1 MMDALQQAVQLLQA
15 GRADEAEAVLDRV
28 LAQTPD
34 QPDAL
39 HLRGMA
45 RGRLGRFE
53 AGAADLERAAGLH
66 PQPHAVW
73 SNLGNLRRRAGD
85 PVAAIEAYRQALQ
98 LMPGF
103 VDARFNL
110 GVALYESGE
119 ADAAR
124 EAFEGVLAAM
134 PQHAGALNGLGNL
147 SSRAGELDRAVDFYA
162 KAVAA
167 APSVTQF
174 RINHAATLRNTRR
187 ADESLRHIDIVC
199 RQAPDLAEAHYQRG
213 HTLRML
219 GRTSEAHN
227 AYRRAIDLAP
237 LRTDIHKDLANL
249 LWEMGRGSN
258 AAAAMREVLSRTPS
272 AELFEALGQFEL
284 LSGQPEAAAV
294 AFAAALEQEPQRA
307 SAMSRLGVA
316 QLHTGEGERGLQSL
330 RQALTVSGGRD
341 FAIRHSLAEAC
352 LSAGLVEEAVAVLDA
367 DPPPEHLQK
376 HVALQ
381 ATAWRCAGDQRYLQ
395 FYDYDRF
402 TEKRR
407 ISTPPG
413 YASLDAFNADLSAC
427 IARLHATEAHPI
439 EQTLFG
445 GTQSPGRLWNSDEP
459 VIQALAGA
467 LMEAAQA
474 FVADLP
480 DDPEHP
486 FLARKSAQLELAG
499 AWSVRLRSGG
509 GHVDHYHPAGWISA
523 SYYVQVPESVMAGE
537 RAGWLRLGAPGIA
550 GLHLPAERYIKPEP
564 GTAIFFP
571 SYMWHGV
578 EPFESD
584 EIRVTAPFDLLPV

>member
-1 MMDALQQAVQLLQA
+1 MRDALQQAVQLLQA
-15 GRADEAEAVLDRV
+15 GRADAAESVLDRV
-28 LAQTPD
+28 LAQAPD

-39 HLRGMA
+39 QLRGMA
-45 RGRLGRFE
+45 RGRLGHFE

-85 PVAAIEAYRQALQ
+85 LEAAIEAYRRALE

-119 ADAAR
+119 TDAAR
-124 EAFEGVLAAM
+124 EAFAGVLAAM
-134 PQHAGALNGLGNL
+134 PKHAGALNGLGNL
-147 SSRAGELDRAVDFYA
+147 CSRAGELDRAVEFYA
-162 KAVAA
+162 QAVAV
-167 APSVTQF
+167 APSVAQF
-174 RINHAATLRNTRR
+174 RINHAAALRNTRR
-187 ADESLRHIDIVC
+187 ANDSLREADIVC
-199 RQAPDLAEAHYQRG
+199 RLAPGLAEAHYQRG

-219 GRTSEAHN
+219 GRTSEAHG
-227 AYRRAIDLAP
+227 AYRRAVDLAP

-249 LWEMGRGSN
+249 LWEMGRGRN
-258 AAAAMREVLSRTPS
+258 AAAAMREALSETPS
-272 AELFEALGQFEL
+272 AELYEALGQFEL
-284 LSGQPEAAAV
+284 LAGQPEAAV
-294 AFAAALEQEPQRA
+294 RAFSAALEQEPQRA

-316 QLHTGEGERGLQSL
+316 QLHAGAREEGLYSL
-330 RQALTVSGGRD
+330 RAALSLSGGRD
-341 FAIRHSLAEAC
+341 FAIRHSLAEVC
-352 LSAGLVEEAVAVLDA
+352 LSAGLVGEAVAALDA

-381 ATAWRCAGDQRYLQ
+381 ATAWRCAGDPRYLQ

-402 TEKRR
+402 TQKRA

-413 YASLDAFNADLSAC
+413 YASLEAFNAELSDC

-474 FVADLP
+474 FVEGLP
-480 DDPEHP
+480 DDPDHP
-486 FLARKSAQLELAG
+486 FLARKSARLELAG

-523 SYYVQVPESVMAGE
+523 SYYVQVPESVMSGE

-550 GLHLPAERYIKPEP
+550 GLDLPAERYIMPEP
-564 GTAIFFP
+564 GTVIFFP

-578 EPFESD
+578 EPFASEGV
-584 EIRVTAPFDLLPV
+584 RVTAPFDLLPA